1 MLIILGRGLLVRL
14 KGTQIVIDMYSCKE
28 EVVSDSK
35 VVETILQNA
44 VEKYKMDA
52 HAIYYNVEDNGEY
65 SFSVPCKRGH
75 INLHVYPE
83 LGFAA
88 VDIFT
93 CCDEADPDR
102 LAVFLRKQFSP
113 DKSKITFL
121 QRGDFGS
128 QNDMKPKH
136 KSKMRAMHRA
146 KSAGN
151 RFLRIVMRPKSTE

>member
-1 MLIILGRGLLVRL
+1 MKL
-14 KGTQIVIDMYSCKE
+14 KGAQIAIDMYSCKDE
-28 EVVSDSK
+28 ILSDCKK
-35 VVETILQNA
+35 VEAILQKA
-44 VEKYKMDA
+44 VEDYRIGA
-52 HAIYYNVEDNGEY
+52 YSICYNAEVNGEY

-93 CCDEADPDR
+93 CNDEADPDR
-102 LAVFLRKQFSP
+102 LAGFIKKQFSP

-128 QNDMKPKH
+128 QNDMKPRR
-136 KSKMRAMHRA
+136 KSQIKPMHRA
-146 KSAGN
+146 RNAGK
-151 RFLRIVMRPKSTE
+151 RLLKIVMGPKTNS